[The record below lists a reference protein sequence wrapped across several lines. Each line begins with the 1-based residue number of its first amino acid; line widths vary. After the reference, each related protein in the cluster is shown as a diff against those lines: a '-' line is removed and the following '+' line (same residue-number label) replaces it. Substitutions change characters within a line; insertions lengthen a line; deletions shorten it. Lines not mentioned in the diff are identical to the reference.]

1 VTLVFKHARL
11 FGDPRALAALVRDY
25 EARHP
30 GVRVRTETLPSSS
43 DEQHLYYVINLRAG
57 ARDFDVFALDVIWVA
72 EFARAG
78 WLADLT
84 ALLSAAEQR
93 AFFDGPMQAARYGG
107 RLYAIPWFMDAGL
120 LYYRKDLLAKHGYA
134 PPRTWE
140 QLARAA
146 RAISAREPGV
156 YGFVWQGKQYEGL
169 VCNGL

>member
-1 VTLVFKHARL
+1 HATDVSMRFERLLVSVLGLLLLGACERAPPPADAPVTLVFKHARL

-93 AFFDGPMQAARYGG
+93 
-107 RLYAIPWFMDAGL
+107 
-120 LYYRKDLLAKHGYA
+120 
-134 PPRTWE
+134 
-140 QLARAA
+140 
-146 RAISAREPGV
+146 
-156 YGFVWQGKQYEGL
+156 
-169 VCNGL
+169 